1 MATMARAA
9 STAALL
15 RPRLRARSG
24 SLGRLRRPN
33 SPLMCLPCCCHYRYY
48 ASTSASSSSATTSTT
63 TSQLHSRAP
72 PPHLSKPRDVAVLGG
87 GLTGLVTAYYLAALL
102 PLSCK
107 ITLYESGTKTGGWFD
122 SHQIL
127 KKNRVPVLSEDEIEL
142 RGNQMML
149 EEELQEWDQKQKRAA
164 LLRAGRAGIPH
175 NGLADR
181 SARKNVNENE
191 DDDDGDLPH
200 EDRREYERDEADEES
215 GEMEAVRQILADR
228 RAVQTKP
235 VEILEG
241 GPRMV
246 APQSKSTRFDDL
258 LFLELVDDLELLDA
272 LRVTEKAHAQYIYYP
287 DRLVNMK
294 MTSSMPR
301 LHDFLEQSEAVGS
314 PVSIFNY
321 ANAMIKWVSHCLTQ
335 LMVQP
340 LFRGVVPRMMYTLL
354 FPPQKNT
361 HQRELDTVAT
371 MRAPGRIPPDT
382 SVGAYFE
389 RLTGGRQ
396 VSDNMLG
403 ALMHGIY
410 GGDVWKL
417 SIGSSPFRGLWL
429 ARGTGDAFKA
439 WSQRSRIE
447 AMRESHRA
455 RGLLTPRPNA
465 DSSST
470 DAGGQETDEHR
481 RALED
486 WEKDEAEFFHGHKGP
501 ESMQPPLTPETQIL
515 AKRYTDE
522 RPSSVAMESDMAML
536 RDLLARQLEIYE
548 EHRGFPT
555 SSGGNPAVRFGRLA
569 EASMK
574 WTTMTFANE
583 HGGFGAMT
591 RALTELLQSKTN
603 VTIKT
608 NTRVTGIE
616 LDKQSQFVKVLS
628 QPTLTGPAS
637 VPRDDNPK
645 RSYPSSPPPPRAT
658 HALYDR
664 VISAFTASQLERL
677 TNGVLPSLRQEHAV
691 TIQVVNLYYE
701 DHPDL
706 HHPHKG
712 FGYLIPSTVPL
723 EENPEAA
730 LGVIF
735 DSDREQSLRPLRE
748 EEFNGNDTPEAFE
761 EWERFKLREGRKL
774 ELRRQRDEARLARD
788 ELQREAREV
797 KAQQRSKKPKAD
809 ELEDMEL
816 EKTIQQMGYK
826 DMDDFARKNMDDEV
840 WTGRG
845 RGDRGD
851 RLMLPNRRE
860 KKPGAKFTVMF
871 GGHYW
876 DGFGPKDYPT
886 EEEAVA
892 RAEAVLYRH
901 LKNTDAKSGPGEPK
915 SLLGSSSWKNRPRP
929 TATRV
934 KLCSECIPQHDVGH
948 AKRMAEVD
956 RELRKEFNGRL
967 AVAGGSFTATG
978 PGVLPSIRSAWD
990 MALRVSGRGY
1000 LMQTGLNMYLGGDLY
1015 ASNNRHNGGTRDGMT
1030 TMAHV
1035 GDTGLGRFA
1044 DPATDPAIP
1053 VIKKALPFRY
1063 GNPTTLR
1070 EYGAWTVT
1078 VGSDDKVVLGEGE
1091 EREDEDGEDDDR

>member
-15 RPRLRARSG
+15 RPRLRARPG
-24 SLGRLRRPN
+24 SLGRLRRPYPP
-33 SPLMCLPCCCHYRYY
+33 PLLLLCCCHYRYY
-48 ASTSASSSSATTSTT
+48 ASTSSSSSPSATASTT
-63 TSQLHSRAP
+63 TSQP

-87 GLTGLVTAYYLAALL
+87 GLAGLVTAYYLAALL

-107 ITLYESGTKTGGWFD
+107 ITLYESSTRTGGWFD
-122 SHQIL
+122 SHQIP
-127 KKNRVPVLSEDEIEL
+127 KKNPVPALSEEEIKL
-142 RGNQMML
+142 
-149 EEELQEWDQKQKRAA
+149 
-164 LLRAGRAGIPH
+164 
-175 NGLADR
+175 
-181 SARKNVNENE
+181 
-191 DDDDGDLPH
+191 
-200 EDRREYERDEADEES
+200 
-215 GEMEAVRQILADR
+215 
-228 RAVQTKP
+228 
-235 VEILEG
+235 EILEG

-246 APQSKSTRFDDL
+246 APQSRSTRFDDL
-258 LFLELVDDLELLDA
+258 LFLELVDALELLDA

-301 LHDFLEQSEAVGS
+301 LHDFLEQSEATAGTPVGI
-314 PVSIFNY
+314 VHY
-321 ANAMIKWVSHCLTQ
+321 ANAMVKWASHCLTQ
-335 LMVQP
+335 LVVQP
-340 LFRGVVPRMMYTLL
+340 IFRGIVPRLLYTRL
-354 FPPQKNT
+354 FPSHKEA
-361 HQRELDTVAT
+361 HQRALDTAAT

-382 SVGAYFE
+382 SIGAYFE

-447 AMRESHRA
+447 AMRASHRA
-455 RGLLTPRPNA
+455 RGLLTPRSIVDGSSANA
-465 DSSST
+465 R
-470 DAGGQETDEHR
+470 GQETEEHR
-481 RALED
+481 RALDD
-486 WEKDEAEFFHGHKGP
+486 WEKEEAEFFDGHSGP
-501 ESMQPPLTPETQIL
+501 ESMQPALTPETQIL
-515 AKRYTDE
+515 AQRYTDE

-548 EHRGFPT
+548 EHRGSPST
-555 SSGGNPAVRFGRLA
+555 SGGNPAVRFGRLA
-569 EASMK
+569 EASTK
-574 WTTMTFANE
+574 WTTMAFANE
-583 HGGFGAMT
+583 HGGFGALT
-591 RALTELLQSKTN
+591 RALTELLQAKTN

-616 LDKQSQFVKVLS
+616 LDTPSQLVKVTS

-637 VPRDDNPK
+637 
-645 RSYPSSPPPPRAT
+645 SSLPPPHAT

-664 VISAFTASQLERL
+664 VISAFTAPQLERL
-677 TNGVLPSLRQEHAV
+677 THGVLPSLRQEHAV

-748 EEFNGNDTPEAFE
+748 EEFSGNDTPEAFE
-761 EWERFKLREGRKL
+761 EWERFKLR
-774 ELRRQRDEARLARD
+774 RQREV
-788 ELQREAREV
+788 REAREEH
-797 KAQQRSKKPKAD
+797 Q
-809 ELEDMEL
+809 
-816 EKTIQQMGYK
+816 
-826 DMDDFARKNMDDEV
+826 
-840 WTGRG
+840 
-845 RGDRGD
+845 
-851 RLMLPNRRE
+851 RE

-901 LKNTDAKSGPGEPK
+901 LRNTDAKSGRGEPK
-915 SLLGSSSWKNRPRP
+915 SLLGSSAWTSRPRP

-956 RELRKEFNGRL
+956 SELRKAFNGRL
-967 AVAGGSFTATG
+967 AVVGGSFTATG

-1000 LMQTGLNMYLGGDLY
+1000 QMQTGLNMYLGGDLY
-1015 ASNNRHNGGTRDGMT
+1015 ASNGRHNGGTRDGMT

-1044 DPATDPAIP
+1044 DPATDPVIP

-1070 EYGAWTVT
+1070 EHGAWTVT

-1091 EREDEDGEDDDR
+1091 GEEDDEDDDR